1 MIKLKIYLIFLS
13 VFCRVSLNSQDT
25 VAIKIIDFPTVIR
38 SMANDENGNIFIES
52 VKGLY
57 QFNGSKYWLID
68 PNYNKGTLF
77 FYRGKLTNQSEFTKK
92 SIDFFGDWQKNAV
105 WHPFIPGS
113 TPNLISHA
121 IDKNG
126 QQFLASN
133 NQIFKVVCRSKFI
146 ILQKGY
152 STRGISFINK
162 DLYINTYRGI
172 FRNKNKILPHVIF
185 AEDLFYEKMDSS
197 ILFSTNS
204 NLIKYYPHNGE
215 SEVIDLS
222 YLGKNNYI
230 NKIIEYKGNLFLGS
244 WKGFIDFKNRKYIG
258 KNVEI
263 NDLIIID
270 DKVFISSSRGVY
282 IYDGKTFQKS
292 PLFQD
297 EPINS
302 IDKIGSNYW
311 LSTKTG
317 LYVYFSN
324 KSAYEKVLLD
334 KDFLNLECY
343 TVKKDKNG
351 FYWASTAAG
360 LYRFQ
365 KINDVIECY
374 FPSVEFNKRSFL
386 NHNDIFYFGSV
397 QGVITFNPSDFKEY
411 LKVKISPLTWIYFG
425 IVFMIVF
432 IVVYILY
439 KRNYKTNIPRKESN
453 HIILENEQDKFLF
466 DLGSYILENLVSVSV
481 EDLIVFSQMNKKA
494 FYRYMDFH
502 FSILPSTLIQTIKEL
517 KARSLI
523 RENPGIQLEMV
534 AKNVGYSLSH
544 LFLVLREKEPEIMDK
559 LYVLNHLKY

>member
-1 MIKLKIYLIFLS
+1 MIKLKICIIILS
-13 VFCRVSLNSQDT
+13 VFCIASLIGQDT
-25 VAIKIIDFPTVIR
+25 VAVKILDFPTVIR
-38 SMANDENGNIFIES
+38 SMANNENGNIFIES
-52 VKGLY
+52 AQGLY

-77 FYRGKLTNQSEFTKK
+77 FHQGKLTNQSEFNKK
-92 SIDFFGDWQKNAV
+92 NIEFFGDWQKNTV
-105 WHPFIPGS
+105 WHSFIPGS

-121 IDKNG
+121 EDKNG
-126 QQFLASN
+126 REFLASN
-133 NQIFKVVCRSKFI
+133 NQIFKVEYRNKFI
-146 ILQKGY
+146 TLQKGY
-152 STRGISFINK
+152 STRGISFINN

-172 FRNKNKILPHVIF
+172 FRNENRILPHIVF
-185 AEDLFYEKMDSS
+185 ADDLFYQKKDSS

-204 NLIKYYPHNGE
+204 DLIKYYPQNGT

-230 NKIIEYKGNLFLGS
+230 SRIIEYKGNLFLGS
-244 WKGFIDFKNRKYIG
+244 RMGFIDFKNRKYIG
-258 KNVEI
+258 EKVEI
-263 NDLIIID
+263 NGMTIID
-270 DKVFISSSRGVY
+270 DKVFISSSQGVY
-282 IYDGKTFQKS
+282 IYDGKTLKKS
-292 PLFQD
+292 PLFID
-297 EPINS
+297 GFINS

-317 LYVYFSN
+317 LYLYFSN
-324 KSAYEKVLLD
+324 KSGYEKVLLD

-351 FYWASTAAG
+351 FYWASTSAG

-365 KINDVIECY
+365 KIDDIIECY
-374 FPSVEFNKRSFL
+374 FPNVEFNKRSFL

-397 QGVITFNPSDFKEY
+397 HGVITFNPSDFTEY
-411 LKVKISPLTWIYFG
+411 LKVKSSLLTWIYFG
-425 IVFMIVF
+425 LGFMILSVGG
-432 IVVYILY
+432 YILF
-439 KRNYKTNIPRKESN
+439 KKNDKTINPKQESN

-466 DLGSYILENLVSVSV
+466 ELGNYILENLATVSV
-481 EDLIVFSQMNKKA
+481 EDLIVYSQMNKKA
-494 FYRYMDFH
+494 FYKYMDIH

-544 LFLVLREKEPEIMDK
+544 LFLVLREKEPSINDK
-559 LYVLNHLKY
+559 LSSLNYLNY